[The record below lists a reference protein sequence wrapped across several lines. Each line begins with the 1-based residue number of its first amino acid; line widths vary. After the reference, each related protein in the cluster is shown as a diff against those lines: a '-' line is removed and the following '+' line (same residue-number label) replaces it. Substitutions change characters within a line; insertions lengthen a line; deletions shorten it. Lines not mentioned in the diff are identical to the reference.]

1 MKNNTKR
8 GTAYIEILIA
18 TLIISAYALP
28 LYTWIG
34 RIDSIQSK
42 IEQRA
47 IARSLLESAVA
58 TYRAT
63 PNDQRVPYTQTTPVG
78 ELPSAQMAVT
88 VTEHASTQ
96 PSLLS
101 YSATVSWQGLG
112 GTQTMHIATY
122 INNGG

>member
-1 MKNNTKR
+1 MKKNTKR

-18 TLIISAYALP
+18 TLIISAYAIP

-34 RIDSIQSK
+34 RIDGIQSK

-47 IARSLLESAVA
+47 VARSLLESAVA

-63 PNDQRVPYTQTTPVG
+63 PKDQRAPLTQTTPVS
-78 ELPSAQMAVT
+78 ELPSGQIAVT
-88 VTEHASTQ
+88 VTENDSAQ

-101 YSATVSWQGLG
+101 YTATLTWQSVG